1 MYLNYAQSALTNRGG
16 ADYMAL
22 RFFNYKRIRFEVAT
36 IRLGCPVAV
45 V

>member
-1 MYLNYAQSALTNRGG
+1 MYLNYAKSALTNRGG
-16 ADYMAL
+16 ADCMAL
-22 RFFNYKRIRFEVAT
+22 RFTNYKRIRFNLST